1 VGRVA
6 GPADLHASGGSN
18 RVKNEDSI
26 FNDNFRLAYFL
37 VIFVIERIYCKKLQN
52 FTS

>member
-1 VGRVA
+1 VGRAA
-6 GPADLHASGGSN
+6 GPADLHEPGGSN

-37 VIFVIERIYCKKLQN
+37 VIVIIERILFEKVAE
-52 FTS
+52 